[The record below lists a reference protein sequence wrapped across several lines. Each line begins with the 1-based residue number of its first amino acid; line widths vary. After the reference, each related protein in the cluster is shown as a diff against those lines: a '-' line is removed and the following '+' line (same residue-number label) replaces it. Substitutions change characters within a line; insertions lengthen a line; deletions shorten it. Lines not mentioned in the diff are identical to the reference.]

1 VNRLALTLIL
11 WAGVWGVAA
20 AAPEANELNV
30 WPDPTGGARV
40 TAAVHIPAAPHVV
53 QSILTDYEGWPALF
67 NHEIRVASLER
78 TNGRIL
84 TDLYIKRPLLAG
96 EIHLLCETEEFSDG
110 GQTRLVA
117 GDFKRYLRTWRL
129 RPDGR
134 ADATLAE
141 IEMTVEPTTWLPNWV
156 VTLALRRELERH
168 FQILRERAA
177 ERAQA
182 H

>member
-1 VNRLALTLIL
+1 MKRFRLALIL
-11 WAGVWGVAA
+11 WVGCLGTAA
-20 AAPEANELNV
+20 AAPEANELKV

-40 TAAVHIPAAPHVV
+40 IAAIHIPAAPHVV

-67 NHEIRVASLER
+67 NHDIRVASLER

-129 RPDGR
+129 RQDGR

-141 IEMTVEPTTWLPNWV
+141 IEMTVEPNTWFPDWV

-168 FQILRERAA
+168 FQILGERAA
-177 ERAQA
+177 ARAQA